1 MAKKVIRLTESDL
14 EKIVKRVIEEQPQG
28 LGSQMS
34 LSSAISNFPNAK
46 KRTFSVLT
54 VKGKPSIKKDNRDL
68 LLTKGMT
75 ITPTDNLKFQS
86 GDEVMMKSISPEDGS
101 RYFQQV
107 NLYLNPNGKL
117 EIFVYSD

>member
-86 GDEVMMKSISPEDGS
+86 GDEVMMKSISPEDGG

-107 NLYLNPNGKL
+107 NLSLNPNGKL